1 LDFGWSSFEKCGGFL
16 NVNIYLLLI
25 SILYLSFILAFYDF
39 DRRHNKDAFSAVKL
53 IAYFACIELF
63 VLVWFAVDSNS
74 IEELIFEPLAPDFR
88 DIQLVYYA
96 YFFSIIVYLFVS
108 IGAFL
113 GSYGTGRMSL
123 MVDKLFLHS
132 GAIGRKHELF
142 LGFFLYALGV
152 ILFLVFLN
160 RLGGLTSWPQ
170 YSLNTKTAGLG
181 YLQTGYNFLTMA
193 GIFLIY
199 AAAARKRQW
208 LIVSVFI
215 IGAVFMLGALGQRT
229 PIATMAFAI
238 LLIHHYKVK
247 KIRNI
252 FSIKIAVSV
261 LLMLSFLFLFLQ
273 VREGFRSARNTSLE
287 SVMQKN
293 KFAAEVI
300 QRLGIIE
307 RQVVVIGYFNEHD
320 LWYGGLYESL
330 LHAYKPRSSFPDKP
344 PIDTGV
350 YINTIAT
357 GDVIYP
363 PVPFSSLNPT
373 SWPDGYLAGY
383 MSCGF
388 IGLILIS
395 VTSGFVFGSF
405 YRLVLLSDFAIGPI
419 IFYVLLGFMG
429 AKPLSPYGIMQLL
442 LIIISVSIIGLLSN
456 FGIVYKRTTPR
467 P

>member
-1 LDFGWSSFEKCGGFL
+1 M

-25 SILYLSFILAFYDF
+25 SILYLSFILVFYHL

-53 IAYFACIELF
+53 VAYFACIELF

-74 IEELIFEPLAPDFR
+74 IEELIFYPLAPVFR

-96 YFFSIIVYLFVS
+96 YFFSIIVYFFVS
-108 IGAFL
+108 IGTLL
-113 GSYGTGRMSL
+113 GSYGTGRMPL
-123 MVDKLFLHS
+123 MIDKLFLHS
-132 GAIGRKHELF
+132 RAIGKKNELF
-142 LGFFLYALGV
+142 FGIFLYALGV
-152 ILFLVFLN
+152 VLFLFFIN
-160 RLGGLTSWPQ
+160 RLGGRFTSWPQ

-229 PIATMAFAI
+229 PIATMVFAI

-252 FSIKIAVSV
+252 VSIKIAVSV
-261 LLMLSFLFLFLQ
+261 LLMLSFLFFFLQ
-273 VREGFRSARNTSLE
+273 MREGFRNVYNE
-287 SVMQKN
+287 NMEPVVQKN
-293 KFAAEVI
+293 KIKAEVI
-300 QRLGIIE
+300 QRLGTIE
-307 RQVVVIGYFNEHD
+307 RQVIVIGYFNEHD

-330 LHAYKPRSSFPDKP
+330 LHAYKPRSSYPDKP

-350 YINTIAT
+350 YINTIRT
-357 GDVIYP
+357 GEVIYP
-363 PVPFSSLNPT
+363 PVPFSSMDPT

-383 MSCGF
+383 MSFGF
-388 IGLILIS
+388 VGLILIS
-395 VTSGFVFGSF
+395 VASGAIFGFF

-419 IFYVLLGFMG
+419 IFYGLLGFMG
-429 AKPLSPYGIMQLL
+429 AKPLSPYGVMQIL

-456 FGIVYKRTTPR
+456 FGIVYKKPTPR